1 MYGFEKLIIIG
12 NNGGYII
19 KYSPRVLHINY
30 DILFNVY
37 NTKSQLNVITVFTF
51 TL

>member
-12 NNGGYII
+12 NNEGYII

-30 DILFNVY
+30 GILFNVY
-37 NTKSQLNVITVFTF
+37 NTKFHFDVITVFTF